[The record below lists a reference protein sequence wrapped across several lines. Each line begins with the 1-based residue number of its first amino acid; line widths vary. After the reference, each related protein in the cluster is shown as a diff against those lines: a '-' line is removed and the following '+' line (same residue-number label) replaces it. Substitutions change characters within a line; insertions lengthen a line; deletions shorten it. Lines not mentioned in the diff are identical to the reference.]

1 MFEVGYIQRPWC
13 IGSPA
18 KRLLI
23 CMQEVVSIGEAVP
36 QSVHQIAQVSV
47 SLSIGRIRPEQKG
60 KMRAGLGYRV
70 MEHEVGEQRM
80 ESWPINGRHGCVIR
94 DKQELT

>member
-1 MFEVGYIQRPWC
+1 MLEVGYIQRPWC

-36 QSVHQIAQVSV
+36 QAVHQIAQVSV
-47 SLSIGRIRPEQKG
+47 SLGIG
-60 KMRAGLGYRV
+60 
-70 MEHEVGEQRM
+70 
-80 ESWPINGRHGCVIR
+80 
-94 DKQELT
+94 